1 VGRKLGLIAGGGGLP
16 VAIAEA
22 CRAAGRPYFVIRLK
36 GMADAALGAHP
47 GEDVGLAELGRCLKA
62 LKEAGCD
69 TVCFAGNVRRPDF
82 AALKPDLK
90 GLKHLPVIVAAA
102 RKGDDALLRAVLEV
116 FEGEGFQIEGVAEA
130 GSSLLLAPGPLGTF
144 QPLESELGDVQAAVR
159 AAQEV
164 GRTDV
169 GQAAIARG
177 GVIVAREA
185 EEGTDAMLAAYA
197 EEAASGRGGV
207 LAKMPKPHQDLR
219 VDVPTIGVA
228 TVEAAAWAGLVGVV
242 GQAGALLVVDPPK
255 VREAADR
262 LRVFVYGLEVRA
274 R

>member
-1 VGRKLGLIAGGGGLP
+1 MAGKLGLIAGGGGLP

-22 CRAAGRPYFVIRLK
+22 CRTEGRPYFTVRLK
-36 GMADAALGAHP
+36 GMAEADLKAHP

-62 LKEAGCD
+62 LKAAGCEK
-69 TVCFAGNVRRPDF
+69 VCFAGKVRRPDF
-82 AALKPDLK
+82 AALRPDLK
-90 GLKHLPVIVAAA
+90 GLQHLPALMTAA
-102 RKGDDALLRAVLEV
+102 RQGDDALLRAVLKV
-116 FEGEGFQIEGVAEA
+116 FEAEGFEVEGVAEA
-130 GSSLLLAPGPLGTF
+130 GASLLLPPGPLGTF
-144 QPLESELGDVQAAVR
+144 RPLDEELGDVQLAIR

-177 GVIVAREA
+177 GAVVAQET
-185 EEGTDAMLAAYA
+185 EDGTDAMLTAYA
-197 EEAASGRGGV
+197 EGAPSGRGGV

-219 VDVPTIGVA
+219 VDIPTIGVA
-228 TVEAAAWAGLVGVV
+228 TVEAAAWAGLVGIV

-255 VREAADR
+255 VRAAADR